1 MFEKG
6 VLDLLWNLCKIYPVT
21 VTGLSIVSRIIKR
34 HGGEIWV
41 EGEVVKGACFY
52 FTLPEL

>member
-1 MFEKG
+1 M
-6 VLDLLWNLCKIYPVT
+6 LWNLCKIYPVT